1 MTGVVTIEMSLLLQL
16 LTVAGMGTVLMWGAV
31 PAGLAMGL
39 QPAAVAAASS
49 AGSIA
54 VVLAVVL
61 IGEPA
66 RAWLI
71 RRLGP
76 KFERALGEVTA
87 SADGEGPSGGK
98 RSPIARVWERY
109 GFIGLALVAP
119 LFRGPPGAAALALAL
134 GIPGRRVLLW
144 MSIGVIL
151 WTAGFT
157 LAVTLGF
164 RGFQQMTG

>member
-1 MTGVVTIEMSLLLQL
+1 MSLLLQL
-16 LTVAGMGTVLMWGAV
+16 LTVAGMGAILIWAAV
-31 PAGLAMGL
+31 PTGLAMGVH
-39 QPAAVAAASS
+39 PAAVAAASS

-54 VVLAVVL
+54 VVSVVVL

-76 KFERALGEVTA
+76 RFERVLGEVTA
-87 SADGEGPSGGK
+87 SADGEGQPGVR
-98 RSPIARVWERY
+98 RSSIARLWERY

-119 LFRGPPGAAALALAL
+119 LFPGPPGAAALALAL
-134 GIPGRRVLLW
+134 GVPGRRVLLW
-144 MSIGVIL
+144 MSIGIIV

-164 RGFQQMTG
+164 RGFRQITG

>member
-1 MTGVVTIEMSLLLQL
+1 MGGATIEVSLLLKL
-16 LTVAGMGTVLMWGAV
+16 LTVAATGTVMMWAAV
-31 PAGLAMGL
+31 PAGLALGL
-39 QPAAVAAASS
+39 HPAAVAAASC

-54 VVLAVVL
+54 IVLLVVL

-71 RRLGP
+71 KRLGP
-76 KFERALGEVTA
+76 RFERALGEVSA
-87 SADGEGPSGGK
+87 SAEGERQTGVS
-98 RSPIARVWERY
+98 RSSIARLWERY

-119 LFRGPPGAAALALAL
+119 LFPGPPGAAALALAL

-144 MSIGVIL
+144 MSIGIIL

-164 RGFQQMTG
+164 RGFQQLSG

>member
-1 MTGVVTIEMSLLLQL
+1 MIEMSLLLQL
-16 LTVAGMGTVLMWGAV
+16 LTVAGMGAILIWAAV

-39 QPAAVAAASS
+39 HPAAVAAASA
-49 AGSIA
+49 AGSIM

-76 KFERALGEVTA
+76 NFERALGEVTA
-87 SADGEGPSGGK
+87 SADGDGSSGGK
-98 RSPIARVWERY
+98 RSAIARLWQRY

-119 LFRGPPGAAALALAL
+119 LFPGPPGAAALALAL

-144 MSIGVIL
+144 MSVGVLL

-164 RGFQQMTG
+164 KGFQQMTG

>member
-1 MTGVVTIEMSLLLQL
+1 MSLLLQL

-49 AGSIA
+49 IGSIA

-76 KFERALGEVTA
+76 KFERALGEVT
-87 SADGEGPSGGK
+87 SADGERAPGGK
-98 RSPIARVWERY
+98 HSPVARVWEHY

-119 LFRGPPGAAALALAL
+119 LFPGPPGAAALALAL

-144 MSIGVIL
+144 MSIGIIL

-157 LAVTLGF
+157 LAATLGF
-164 RGFQQMTG
+164 RGFQQVMS

>member
-1 MTGVVTIEMSLLLQL
+1 
-16 LTVAGMGTVLMWGAV
+16 MGAILIWAAV

-39 QPAAVAAASS
+39 HPATAAAAAA

-54 VVLAVVL
+54 VVLGVVL

-71 RRLGP
+71 MRLGP
-76 KFERALGEVTA
+76 NFERTLSEVSGAVGRRRGLG
-87 SADGEGPSGGK
+87 GPTLDDRAFVATLRLHRTGAGGAAVSG
-98 RSPIARVWERY
+98 PA
-109 GFIGLALVAP
+109 
-119 LFRGPPGAAALALAL
+119 GAAALALAL

-144 MSIGVIL
+144 TSIGVIL
-151 WTAGFT
+151 WTVGFT